1 MILVTHLR
9 LLVVALVP
17 ALARDLTRQLSLDR
31 STGVTIMIQG
41 FSFCQHFDFQK
52 PLCTLPSRDAP
63 CGEVAAEPLQPSGH
77 LLQPTL
83 QGPLHLKHGGP

>member
-9 LLVVALVP
+9 LLVAALVP
-17 ALARDLTRQLSLDR
+17 ALARDLTRQLSLAR

-41 FSFCQHFDFQK
+41 FSQHFDFQK